1 MICIFYEGLFL
12 SILSLGGASG
22 PLMECQGKISV
33 KEFEECIT
41 KKSNPFVRNV
51 SLDSYKQETY
61 LNLWTSSQMIFPE
74 DGSVGV
80 KQVLKPT
87 LNLNASFVYVFCL
100 FDKDFLLFLTN
111 PLLVPRSCV
120 RISENISYFGIT
132 IKVCFNV

>member
-22 PLMECQGKISV
+22 PLMECQGKTV
-33 KEFEECIT
+33 EEFEECIS
-41 KKSNPFVRNV
+41 KRSNPFVRNV

-80 KQVLKPT
+80 KQMLTPT

-100 FDKDFLLFLTN
+100 FDKDFLLYVTN